1 MAYDETEPEPE
12 ATSSGG
18 STVLRNV
25 LLAIA
30 VLYVIASL
38 YLIFDSR
45 SRLEALEKGQTQ
57 VAEKIDKLS
66 QRADA
71 TDRNVKA
78 STEELAKSMGVTQ
91 QELQSRMS
99 ARTAAL
105 EKQQHE
111 AEQRLAEEQK
121 SQKSQISQVNG
132 EVAGVRTDLG
142 ATKTD
147 LASTKSDL
155 EATKTKLERTIGDL
169 GVQSGLI
176 AHTRDDLEELR
187 RRGDR
192 NYYEFTLKK
201 GAHPTPVSTVSLQ
214 LKKAE
219 PKKSRFTLN
228 VIADDKTI
236 EKKDRTVAEP
246 MQFITGRDR
255 VLYEVVVLS
264 VDKNQVNGYLA
275 TPKSVPPPP
284 SK

>member
-1 MAYDETEPEPE
+1 MADDETE

-18 STVLRNV
+18 NSVLRNV

-45 SRLEALEKGQTQ
+45 SRLEALEKGQPQ
-57 VAEKIDKLS
+57 IADKIDKLT
-66 QRADA
+66 QHTEA

-78 STEELAKSMGVTQ
+78 STEELAQRLGMTQ

-105 EKQQHE
+105 ERQQRE
-111 AEQRLAEEQK
+111 AEERLAAEQK
-121 SQKSQISQVNG
+121 SQTSQLSQVSG
-132 EVAGVRTDLG
+132 EVAGVRSDLG
-142 ATKTD
+142 STKTD
-147 LASTKSDL
+147 LASTKTDL
-155 EATKTKLERTIGDL
+155 EATKGKLERTIGDL
-169 GVQSGLI
+169 QVQSGLI
-176 AHTRDDLEELR
+176 ARNHDDLEELK

-192 NYYEFTLKK
+192 NYYEFTLQK

-214 LKKAE
+214 LKKADA
-219 PKKSRFTLN
+219 KKSRFTLN
-228 VIADDKTI
+228 VVADDKTI

-246 MQFITGRDR
+246 MQFYTGRDR

-264 VDKNQVNGYLA
+264 VGKNQINGYLS

-284 SK
+284 AK

>member
-1 MAYDETEPEPE
+1 MADDETE

-18 STVLRNV
+18 NSVLRNV

-45 SRLEALEKGQTQ
+45 SRLEALEKGQPQ
-57 VAEKIDKLS
+57 IADKIDKLT
-66 QRADA
+66 QHTEA

-78 STEELAKSMGVTQ
+78 STEELAQRLGMTQ

-105 EKQQHE
+105 ERQQRD
-111 AEQRLAEEQK
+111 AEERLAAEQK
-121 SQKSQISQVNG
+121 SQTSQLSQVSG
-132 EVAGVRTDLG
+132 EVAGVRSDLG
-142 ATKTD
+142 STKTD
-147 LASTKSDL
+147 LASTKTDL
-155 EATKTKLERTIGDL
+155 EATKGKLERTIGDL
-169 GVQSGLI
+169 QVQSGLI
-176 AHTRDDLEELR
+176 ARNHDDLEELK

-192 NYYEFTLKK
+192 NYYEFTLQK

-214 LKKAE
+214 LKKADA
-219 PKKSRFTLN
+219 KKSRFTLN
-228 VIADDKTI
+228 VVADDKTI

-246 MQFITGRDR
+246 MQFYTGRDR

-264 VDKNQVNGYLA
+264 VGKNQINGYLS

-284 SK
+284 AK